1 MLINIAKKLSY
12 NITLTEA
19 EKKLFFENFKLITKE
34 LFKVS
39 KIK

>member
-12 NITLTEA
+12 NITLTEE

-39 KIK
+39 KVK